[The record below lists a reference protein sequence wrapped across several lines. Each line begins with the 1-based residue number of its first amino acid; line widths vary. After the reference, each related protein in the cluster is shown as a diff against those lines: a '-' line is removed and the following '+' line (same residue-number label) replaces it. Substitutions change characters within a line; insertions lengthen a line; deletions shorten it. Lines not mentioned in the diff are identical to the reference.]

1 MEKEGATEVYKN
13 PQGVHQL
20 KKMDPLPV
28 GFYKNG
34 IAMKGFK
41 FFSYGSND
49 SYQIL
54 ADIMDGYYPYQVGFY
69 DIYIVA

>member
-1 MEKEGATEVYKN
+1 MES
-13 PQGVHQL
+13 
-20 KKMDPLPV
+20 LPI

-49 SYQIL
+49 AYQIL
-54 ADIMDGYYPYQVGFY
+54 ADIMDGYFPYQLKK
-69 DIYIVA
+69 